1 MNYKNYIYIL
11 TIILLNSCTI
21 DNLSTNK
28 VIYDFH
34 NKFNNKGFALIYTE
48 ELYKEKIVSKKIDER
63 SLLIFQ
69 RNLKKGTTVK
79 IKNII
84 NNKIL
89 IAKVAGKSAYPKFN
103 NSVITPRIA
112 DILELD
118 YNEPYVE
125 IISIPENSMF
135 VAKTAKTFDEEKQI
149 AAKAPVESISVNI
162 INKKKNIEQ
171 KIERKFSYTIKIADF
186 YFKKTALSMSKR
198 IKDETNIKN
207 PKIVRISDN
216 IYRVYLGPFL
226 NINSLQNSF
235 NDISIFEFENIEII
249 KND

>member
-1 MNYKNYIYIL
+1 MFLNCTTANLKNNKTNLISYNNY
-11 TIILLNSCTI
+11 T
-21 DNLSTNK
+21 
-28 VIYDFH
+28 
-34 NKFNNKGFALIYTE
+34 NKGFAIIYDET
-48 ELYKEKIVSKKIDER
+48 LYKEGIISNKIDER
-63 SLLIFQ
+63 SMTIFQ

-79 IKNII
+79 IVNIR

>member
-34 NKFNNKGFALIYTE
+34 NKFNSKGFALIYTE

-79 IKNII
+79 IVNIR

>member
-34 NKFNNKGFALIYTE
+34 NKFNSKGFALIYTE

-186 YFKKTALSMSKR
+186 FFKKTALSMSKR

-207 PKIVRISDN
+207 PKILRISDN